1 MRSVDPFNVNVLE
14 FDLFYRY
21 SNYVVCL
28 LFLKKGRLRR
38 EKGQSGRVEL
48 RDLMSGTFEIVS
60 SLFGPLPIY
69 LG

>member
-1 MRSVDPFNVNVLE
+1 MRSVDPFNENFLE
-14 FDLFYRY
+14 LDLFYRY

-48 RDLMSGTFEIVS
+48 RDLMSGTLEIVS

>member
-1 MRSVDPFNVNVLE
+1 MRSLDPFNVNFLDL
-14 FDLFYRY
+14 DLFYRY

-48 RDLMSGTFEIVS
+48 RDLMSGTLEIVS
-60 SLFGPLPIY
+60 SLFGPLPIH

>member
-1 MRSVDPFNVNVLE
+1 MRSVDPFKVNFLE
-14 FDLFYRY
+14 LDLFYRY

-38 EKGQSGRVEL
+38 EKGQSGRVEV
-48 RDLMSGTFEIVS
+48 RDLMSGTLEIVS
-60 SLFGPLPIY
+60 SLFGRLPIY

>member
-1 MRSVDPFNVNVLE
+1 MRSVDPFNVNFLE
-14 FDLFYRY
+14 LDLFYRY

-28 LFLKKGRLRR
+28 LFLKKRRLRR
-38 EKGQSGRVEL
+38 EKGHSGRVVV
-48 RDLMSGTFEIVS
+48 RDLMSGTLEIVP

>member
-1 MRSVDPFNVNVLE
+1 MRSVDPFNVNFLE
-14 FDLFYRY
+14 LDLFYRY

-38 EKGQSGRVEL
+38 EKGQSGRVEV
-48 RDLMSGTFEIVS
+48 RDLMSGTLEIAS